1 MSTSP
6 VEGLIR
12 RAAGLVAVLV
22 TILAFAAV
30 AVPREASAAP
40 DPDDSISSPQDP
52 ATDLEILDGP
62 DTGLSNVG
70 GGIEP
75 VGLNP
80 LAGYPAA
87 PTPAATLRTLWAGTM
102 TVGETVAPF
111 RTAPVYCIDL
121 QTSTNSGIHYDVGD
135 WTATNVPNLGY
146 VLYILT
152 HYYPFVPT
160 APAAPSNAARAA
172 AVQTAIWFF
181 TDRLVLN
188 AADVSRPFTQAIV
201 ADAILNGPSSEPPA
215 PSLTLTP
222 TQLTVPSTG
231 EITGPFTVGGNI
243 DGDHHPRGGGG
254 GLPGRRRHPAGGGG
268 RSGQP
273 GRPAVGAQRTVG
285 NRPAATGRAP
295 DLAGRSRP
303 SWDSCSCTTEPTRH

>member
-243 DGDHHPRGGGG
+243 DGIITRAEEVEVFRDAAGTQPVGVGDPVS
-254 GLPGRRRHPAGGGG
+254 PGDQLWV
-268 RSGQP
+268 RSAPSGTDP
-273 GRPAVGAQRTVG
+273 PPPAVLQIRGEIT
-285 NRPAATGRAP
+285 TE
-295 DLAGRSRP
+295 L
-303 SWDSCSCTTEPTRH
+303 DSCSCTTEPTRH